1 MNEIELLDIADDL
14 LIINK
19 VTIERLFQEDNQ
31 NPLILYLFYYKTA
44 KWQKHNPIKA
54 NDEYCKRCLHWG
66 IDKIK
71 NTKKRLKEMNLI
83 EIIKRVNEK
92 NIITGWY
99 VKVNYLVDKSTIPEP
114 TIPISPLVDKQET
127 NTINNNNKIL
137 DNNKYITTTDMEN
150 ENSSNL
156 IDYLE
161 QNGFNL
167 TPIQYEVVQQ
177 WKDNE
182 LTRHAIKKAVL
193 NNKIN
198 INYIDKILYSY
209 QKDNIKTVQ
218 QAIEKEEEFNTKRD
232 LYYKNKY
239 EHKESRYEREQRL
252 LREMLSDEED

>member
-1 MNEIELLDIADDL
+1 MEDKPNYYAIIPANVRYDSNLKDKAKLLYGEITALSNKNGICFASNSYFAKLYNVTNTTISLLIKDLIDNGYIEREIIYKDGTKEIENRYLRIFKEGYLRNLKGGI
-14 LIINK
+14 
-19 VTIERLFQEDNQ
+19 QENLKDN
-31 NPLILYLFYYKTA
+31 
-44 KWQKHNPIKA
+44 
-54 NDEYCKRCLHWG
+54 
-66 IDKIK
+66 
-71 NTKKRLKEMNLI
+71 NT
-83 EIIKRVNEK
+83 
-92 NIITGWY
+92 
-99 VKVNYLVDKSTIPEP
+99 S
-114 TIPISPLVDKQET
+114 
-127 NTINNNNKIL
+127 INNTSINI
-137 DNNKYITTTDMEN
+137 YTTIDMEN

-218 QAIEKEEEFNTKRD
+218 QAMEREEEFNTKRD

>member
-1 MNEIELLDIADDL
+1 MEDKPNYYAIIPANVRYDSNLKDKAKLLYGEITALSNKNGICFASNSYFAKLYNVTNTTISLLIKDLIDNGYIEREIIYKDGTKEIE
-14 LIINK
+14 N
-19 VTIERLFQEDNQ
+19 R
-31 NPLILYLFYYKTA
+31 YLR
-44 KWQKHNPIKA
+44 I
-54 NDEYCKRCLHWG
+54 
-66 IDKIK
+66 
-71 NTKKRLKEMNLI
+71 LKEGYLRNLKGGI
-83 EIIKRVNEK
+83 
-92 NIITGWY
+92 
-99 VKVNYLVDKSTIPEP
+99 
-114 TIPISPLVDKQET
+114 QENLKDN
-127 NTINNNNKIL
+127 NTSINNTSINI
-137 DNNKYITTTDMEN
+137 YTTIDMEN

-218 QAIEKEEEFNTKRD
+218 QAMEREEEFNTKRD

-239 EHKESRYEREQRL
+239 EHKEGRYEREQRL